1 MTQALIKY
9 EAACYAIAECVRVD
23 EVKEWAD
30 KAAAMQAYGRMAQDQ
45 TLQAQAA
52 EIRIRAERR
61 LGELLAGQKTEGGL
75 SRGAA
80 GAGINQH
87 TPAEVRSSQTT
98 APTLADAG
106 ISKDLSSRAQKLA
119 AVPEQ
124 EFEAALA
131 AKRERDLKD
140 GARVSARLE
149 AAGAK
154 VLKQAAKETPAS
166 SGPVEPSEPTM
177 AEKMAELVR
186 ERDAAVAAM
195 NEALADNTRMGEAF
209 DADDRTKALFAENQ
223 KLRAQV
229 STLTQRINGLMNE
242 KNEAVR
248 AAKAWQRKAQQVAA

>member
-1 MTQALIKY
+1 MSTQLIKY

-23 EVKEWAD
+23 EVKDWAD
-30 KAAAMQAYGRMAQDQ
+30 KAAAMQAYGRMSKDQ
-45 TLQAQAA
+45 TLQSQAS

-61 LGELLAGQKTEGGL
+61 LGELLTVQKADGGMN
-75 SRGAA
+75 RGARLMGSTDGKSPVVA
-80 GAGINQH
+80 ADDRR
-87 TPAEVRSSQTT
+87 EK
-98 APTLADAG
+98 PTLADAG

-124 EFEAALA
+124 VFEAELA

-149 AAGAK
+149 LAGAK
-154 VLKQAAKETPAS
+154 AMKQSANDAATPSA
-166 SGPVEPSEPTM
+166 PIDSEPTM
-177 AEKMAELVR
+177 ADLVR

-195 NEALADNTRMGEAF
+195 NEALAENTRMGEAF
-209 DADDRTKALFAENQ
+209 DADDRTAALYAENQ

-229 STLTQRINGLMNE
+229 STLTQRVNGLMGE

-248 AAKAWQRKAQQVAA
+248 AAKMWQRKAQQVAAA

>member
-61 LGELLAGQKTEGGL
+61 LGELLAGQKSEGGL

-80 GAGINQH
+80 GVGINQH

-98 APTLADAG
+98 APTLAEAG

-154 VLKQAAKETPAS
+154 VLKQASKAPQATSADAEH
-166 SGPVEPSEPTM
+166 SEPTM

-195 NEALADNTRMGEAF
+195 NEALADNTRMGETF
-209 DADDRTKALFAENQ
+209 DADDRTAALFAENQ

-229 STLTQRINGLMNE
+229 ATLTQRVNGLMNE

-248 AAKAWQRKAQQVAA
+248 AAKSWQRKAQQVAA